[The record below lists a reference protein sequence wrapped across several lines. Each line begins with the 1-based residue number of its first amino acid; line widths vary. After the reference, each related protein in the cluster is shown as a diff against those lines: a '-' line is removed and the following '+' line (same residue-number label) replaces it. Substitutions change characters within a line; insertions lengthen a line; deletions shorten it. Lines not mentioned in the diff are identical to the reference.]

1 MIFLLFICL
10 MVMVA
15 TVACQICSPRGI
27 HSKCRPLNA
36 CTSLVAGLLS
46 SGQCVVTFFLLQLQ
60 LVSSTFSNCIVF
72 VFRDGVEMR
81 RKGIVMVSV
90 VLPAAKI

>member
-1 MIFLLFICL
+1 

-15 TVACQICSPRGI
+15 TVDCQIQICSPRGI

-46 SGQCVVTFFLLQLQ
+46 SGQCVVTYFFLLQLQ